1 MTVLSSSDEGT
12 LLAVRVV
19 PGAKKSQLVGQAAG
33 RLKVRV
39 QAPPV
44 EGKAN
49 KELLRLLGRELGLRK
64 NRLSLA
70 GGERSRDKLVLLA
83 GVPLAEAAAKLKSA
97 GIEE

>member
-1 MTVLSSSDEGT
+1 MGEAS
-12 LLAVRVV
+12 
-19 PGAKKSQLVGQAAG
+19 G

-49 KELLRLLGRELGLRK
+49 KELLRLLSRAFGMKK

-70 GGERSRDKLVLLA
+70 AGERSRDKVVLLA
-83 GVPLAEAAAKLKSA
+83 GVSVPEAAAMIKTA
-97 GIEE
+97 VGEE